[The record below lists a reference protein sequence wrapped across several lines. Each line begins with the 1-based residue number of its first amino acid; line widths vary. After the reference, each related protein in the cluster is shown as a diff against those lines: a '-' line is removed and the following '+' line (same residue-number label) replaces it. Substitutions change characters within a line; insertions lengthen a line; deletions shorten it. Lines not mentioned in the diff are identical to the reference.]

1 MILCFSE
8 EICTFTSP
16 LILIT
21 DIQFRKSIANEL
33 SHKISILHFS
43 HNSKTHQ
50 NNRKSIKT
58 VKTLIL
64 HFSPNPKTIIKM
76 ENHVFLS
83 KH

>member
-21 DIQFRKSIANEL
+21 DIWFRKLITNDL

-50 NNRKSIKT
+50 NNQKSIKAVT
-58 VKTLIL
+58 
-64 HFSPNPKTIIKM
+64 PNPKLVIKIK
-76 ENHVFLS
+76 NQFFCQNIDIA
-83 KH
+83 